1 MKNRVSGIMRVKN
14 DERFVERCVESCI
27 DALDELI
34 VVHNDCTDSSVNE
47 INKMVARYPDKI
59 KCYEYPYHIYG
70 MNITKEEY
78 EIARNLPKDSP
89 HLFSSY
95 CNFALSKVTSQYAL
109 LIDADQIYFTEQL
122 KKWCDFVRDC
132 KPGTISIN
140 IILGKIF
147 SIYISIYRFLS
158 AKCGR
163 IIYLLPTWLVR
174 LFYPAYIS
182 YAKYLFSHDRATLA
196 MSGINVL
203 ETNETLISLGH
214 SQGEFKSLPSFNGCG
229 DHVIFKMSCN
239 PRFER
244 IIMPE
249 YNPPYTKMY
258 SVVETFHL
266 PLKIM
271 YVGYFWKHISVMRPG
286 IVDKAMLLH
295 TIDDG
300 AYVSIGNF
308 KKLSYRKIVEES
320 SGCIFPLFQQIL
332 FAFIY
337 KANKCQLFD
346 SLEKLL
352 LREGFKK
359 E

>member
-1 MKNRVSGIMRVKN
+1 
-14 DERFVERCVESCI
+14 
-27 DALDELI
+27 
-34 VVHNDCTDSSVNE
+34 
-47 INKMVARYPDKI
+47 
-59 KCYEYPYHIYG
+59 
-70 MNITKEEY
+70 
-78 EIARNLPKDSP
+78 
-89 HLFSSY
+89 
-95 CNFALSKVTSQYAL
+95 
-109 LIDADQIYFTEQL
+109 
-122 KKWCDFVRDC
+122 
-132 KPGTISIN
+132 
-140 IILGKIF
+140 
-147 SIYISIYRFLS
+147 
-158 AKCGR
+158 
-163 IIYLLPTWLVR
+163 
-174 LFYPAYIS
+174 
-182 YAKYLFSHDRATLA
+182 
-196 MSGINVL
+196 
-203 ETNETLISLGH
+203 
-214 SQGEFKSLPSFNGCG
+214 
-229 DHVIFKMSCN
+229 
-239 PRFER
+239 
-244 IIMPE
+244 
-249 YNPPYTKMY
+249 MY